1 MSSAPSVRVRDLI
14 LHGAAY
20 LESRGVPGARF
31 DAQVLLARTLGVSR
45 SDLLLRRDAIAPEAS
60 RGRYEELLRRRGGR
74 VPLQHLTG
82 VQEFWSLEFEVGP
95 AVLIPRPE
103 TELLVEEALRRA
115 GGPAP
120 RLADIGTGSGN
131 LAVALARELPSA
143 AVLATDIS
151 EAALEVARRNAARH
165 GTAERIRFL
174 LGDLARPLEGVVEPG
189 SLDLLLS
196 NPPYVSETELASLE
210 PEVRDH
216 EPRAALV
223 PPGGQTWALYPALL
237 EAASRYLLPG
247 GHVILEIS
255 GTGADGVAPLMAGRD
270 GFELVMVR
278 PDYSGLP
285 RVLVARRRG

>member
-1 MSSAPSVRVRDLI
+1 MSPAPSLRVRDLI
-14 LHGAAY
+14 LHGAAA
-20 LESRGVPGARF
+20 LEARGIPAARF
-31 DAQVLLARTLGVSR
+31 DAQVLLACSLGVSR
-45 SDLLLRRDAIAPEAS
+45 NDLLLRRETLVPEHS
-60 RGRYEELLRRRGGR
+60 GDRFEELLRRRGER

-120 RLADIGTGSGN
+120 RLADLGTGSGN
-131 LAVALARELPSA
+131 LAVALAHELPGA
-143 AVLATDIS
+143 EVLATDIS

-174 LGDLARPLEGVVEPG
+174 LGDLARPLEGIVEPG

-196 NPPYVSETELASLE
+196 NPPYVSESELAALE
-210 PEVRDH
+210 PEVRDY
-216 EPRAALV
+216 EPRTALV
-223 PPGGQTWALYPALL
+223 PPGGQAWELYPALL
-237 EAASRYLLPG
+237 DAAGRYLCPG

-270 GFELVMVR
+270 GLDLVMVR